1 MDGIFRIIGAKR
13 TNNGWRFVAEPEHCT
28 IEFTCSNPETDMMAW
43 RVLKEEFECE
53 IRFNDEGK
61 ADLIGV
67 VPDKTEE
74 AKHGRNTL
82 QTTDK

>member
-13 TNNGWRFVAEPEHCT
+13 TNNGWKFVAESEHCT
-28 IEFTCSNPETDMMAW
+28 IEFTCSNPETDMMSW
-43 RVLKEEFECE
+43 RVLKEEFECK

-74 AKHGRNTL
+74 AKHGTCTACAN
-82 QTTDK
+82 DY

>member
-43 RVLKEEFECE
+43 RALKEESKCE

-61 ADLIGV
+61 ADLIGI
-67 VPDKTEE
+67 VPVQGNE
-74 AKHGRNTL
+74 
-82 QTTDK
+82 Q